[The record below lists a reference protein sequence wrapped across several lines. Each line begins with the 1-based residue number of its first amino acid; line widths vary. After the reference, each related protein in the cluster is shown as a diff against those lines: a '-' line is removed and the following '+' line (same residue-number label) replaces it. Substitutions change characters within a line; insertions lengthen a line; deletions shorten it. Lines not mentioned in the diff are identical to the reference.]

1 MGAPETQRTGDAA
14 SPESRSRFR
23 LLVFVVAYYAES
35 TLTGVLQRIPRQVF
49 EEYDCEVLVVDDGS
63 QDRTYEIG
71 EEYRRQHPEIR
82 LTVLRNELNQGY
94 GGNQKIGYTYAIR
107 NRFDFVALIHGDGQ
121 YAPEELPRLLVP
133 LCERRADA
141 VFGSRM
147 MKPMDALRGG
157 MPLYKFVG
165 NRLLTAFENLLL
177 RTRLSEFHSGYRVY
191 AVPALARVPFLLNT
205 DDFHFDTEIIVQL
218 LSGGMRIV
226 ELPIPTYYGGEI
238 CRVNG
243 VRYAW
248 NVAIAVLRASLHRAG
263 VLYQRRYD
271 CEPEGNT
278 HYALK
283 LGYRSSHTMALDA
296 VPAGASVLDLGGGPG
311 DLAALLVEK
320 GCRVTLVDSDPPT
333 RALPGLDFVR
343 HDLDRPL
350 PVDVRP
356 FAAILALDIIEHLA
370 SPERFLRELRRLF
383 DERPRRLILTTPNV
397 AFVVQR
403 LMLLVGQF
411 NYGRVGILDRTHRR
425 LFTFRT
431 LKRLLREEGFRVR
444 VVKGVPAPFPK
455 VLGPGWLGRAAVA
468 VNIGLIAVSRT
479 WFSYQ
484 IYVEA
489 ECRPDVEFFLRAA
502 LPHLEHGG
510 IGDGG
515 SPLAEPEGGGH
526 EEDRERD
533 DDDAGGVDGA
543 GR

>member
-1 MGAPETQRTGDAA
+1 MQAPETPRVGSAA
-14 SPESRSRFR
+14 TVESRSRFR
-23 LLVFVVAYYAES
+23 LLVFVVAYYAET
-35 TLTGVLQRIPRQVF
+35 TLTGVLQRIPKQVF
-49 EEYDCEVLVVDDGS
+49 EEFDCEVLVVDDSS

-107 NRFDFVALIHGDGQ
+107 RRFDFVALLHGDGQ
-121 YAPEELPRLLVP
+121 YVSEELPKLLEP
-133 LCERRADA
+133 LRGGRADA

-147 MKPMDALRGG
+147 MRRGDALRGG
-157 MPLYKFVG
+157 MPLYKLVG
-165 NRLLTAFENLLL
+165 NQVLTAFENLLL
-177 RTRLSEFHSGYRVY
+177 GTRLSEFHSGYRIYSVK
-191 AVPALARVPFLLNT
+191 ALAALPFLLNT
-205 DDFHFDTEIIVQL
+205 DDFHFDTEIIIQL

-243 VRYAW
+243 VGYAW
-248 NVAIAVLRASLHRAG
+248 NVVIAVVRSSLHRLG
-263 VLYQRRYD
+263 LLYQRRYD

-296 VPAGASVLDLGGGPG
+296 VAAGANVLDLGGGPG

-320 GCRVTLVDSDPPT
+320 GCRVTLVDSVPPT
-333 RALPGLDFVR
+333 RALPGLSFVH
-343 HDLDRPL
+343 HDLERSL
-350 PVDVRP
+350 PIDVRP
-356 FAAILALDIIEHLA
+356 FSVILALDIIEHLA
-370 SPERFLRELRRLF
+370 SPERFLRELRHRL
-383 DERPRRLILTTPNV
+383 DEQPRKLILTTPNV

-411 NYGRVGILDRTHRR
+411 NYGRVGILDRTHQR

-431 LKRLLREEGFRVR
+431 LKRLLREEGFRIE
-444 VVKGVPAPFPK
+444 VVKGIPAPFPK
-455 VLGPGWLGRAAVA
+455 VLGPGWLGRTAVA
-468 VNIGLIAVSRT
+468 INRGLIAISKT

-489 ECRPDVEFFLRAA
+489 QCRPDAEFFLRTA
-502 LPHLEHGG
+502 LPHLEEGG
-510 IGDGG
+510 IGESG
-515 SPLAEPEGGGH
+515 SPLARPEGGGDD
-526 EEDRERD
+526 EDRERG
-533 DDDAGGVDGA
+533 DDDAGGADGT

>member
-1 MGAPETQRTGDAA
+1 MQRAGDTA
-14 SPESRSRFR
+14 SPEGRSRFR

-49 EEYDCEVLVVDDGS
+49 EDFDCEVLVVDDGS

-94 GGNQKIGYTYAIR
+94 GGNQKIGYTFAIR
-107 NRFDFVALIHGDGQ
+107 RGFDFVALVHGDGQ
-121 YAPEELPRLLVP
+121 YAPEELPRLVAP
-133 LCERRADA
+133 LCEGRADA

-147 MKPMDALRGG
+147 MRPKDALRGG

-165 NRLLTAFENLLL
+165 NRVLTAFENLLL
-177 RTRLSEFHSGYRVY
+177 GTRLSEFHSGYRVY
-191 AVPALARVPFLLNT
+191 AVRALARVPFLLNT

-218 LSGGMRIV
+218 LGARLRIV

-243 VRYAW
+243 LRYSW
-248 NVAIAVLRASLHRAG
+248 NVAVAVLRASLHRAG

-271 CEPEGNT
+271 CEPEGNA
-278 HYALK
+278 HYELK

-296 VPAGASVLDLGGGPG
+296 VPGGENVLDLGGGPG

-320 GCRVTLVDSDPPT
+320 GCRVTLVDGNPAA
-333 RALPGLDFVR
+333 RALPGLEFVR
-343 HDLDRPL
+343 HDLNRPL
-350 PVDVRP
+350 ELDVRP
-356 FAAILALDIIEHLA
+356 FAAILALDIIEHLE
-370 SPERFLRELRRLF
+370 SPERFLRELRHLF
-383 DERPRRLILTTPNV
+383 DERPRKLILTTPNV

-403 LMLLVGQF
+403 LMLLLGQF
-411 NYGRVGILDRTHRR
+411 NYGRVGILDRTHTR

-431 LKRLLREEGFRVR
+431 LRRLLREEGFRVR

-455 VLGPGWLGRAAVA
+455 VFGPGWLGRAAVA

-489 ECRPDVEFFLRAA
+489 DCRPDVDFFLRTAPRHA
-502 LPHLEHGG
+502 DDEG
-510 IGDGG
+510 IGKYG
-515 SPLAEPEGGGH
+515 SPLARPEGGGH
-526 EEDRERD
+526 EEDRERGD
-533 DDDAGGVDGA
+533 DNAGGADGA

>member
-1 MGAPETQRTGDAA
+1 MGAPDVERMATVPD
-14 SPESRSRFR
+14 SESRGRLR

-35 TLTGVLQRIPRQVF
+35 TLSSVLARIPRQVF
-49 EEYDCEVLVVDDGS
+49 QDFDCEVLVVDDGS

-82 LTVLRNELNQGY
+82 LTVLRNALNQGY

-133 LCERRADA
+133 LSERRADA

-218 LSGGMRIV
+218 LGARMRIA

-243 VRYAW
+243 IRYAW
-248 NVAIAVLRASLHRAG
+248 NVAVAVLRSSLHRAG

-271 CEPEGNT
+271 CEPEGET
-278 HYALK
+278 HYSLK
-283 LGYRSSHTMALDA
+283 LGYRSSHTMAFEA
-296 VPAGASVLDLGGGPG
+296 IPAGAAVLDLGGGPG
-311 DLAALLVEK
+311 ELAGLLAEK
-320 GCRVTLVDSDPPT
+320 GCRVTLVDRRASVNPP
-333 RALPGLDFVR
+333 AGVEVVQ
-343 HDLDRPL
+343 HDLDTPL
-350 PVDVRP
+350 AVDVRP
-356 FAAILALDIIEHLA
+356 FGVLLALDIIEHLR
-370 SPERFLRELRRLF
+370 SPELFLRQLRRLF
-383 DERPRRLILTTPNV
+383 DEQPRRLILTTPNI
-397 AFVVQR
+397 AFVVPR
-403 LMLLVGQF
+403 LMLLLGQF
-411 NYGRVGILDRTHRR
+411 NYGRVGVLDRTHTR

-431 LKRLLREEGFRVR
+431 LKRLLREEGFRIRAVR
-444 VVKGVPAPFPK
+444 GVPAPFPK
-455 VLGPGWLGRAAVA
+455 VFGTGWFGRAAVV
-468 VNIGLIAVSRT
+468 VNTWLIALSRT

-489 ECRPDVEFFLRAA
+489 ECRPDVDFFLRAT
-502 LPHLEHGG
+502 LPRIEGGG
-510 IGDGG
+510 IGEAGP
-515 SPLAEPEGGGH
+515 PLAGPEGVGH
-526 EEDRERD
+526 EEDRERG
-533 DDDAGGVDGA
+533 DDDAGGLDGA